1 MKMVV
6 LFVLLCSICVSG
18 VSLGNTTL
26 LYSESFA
33 SGKSLA
39 DLGFTGKEPTYWVL
53 DTSGRYM
60 RSVTPDKIL
69 CEFSEIYTPSFEADR
84 NKGPVVWNGNSI
96 INKKSPKSV

>member
-1 MKMVV
+1 MRNYMKMVV

-39 DLGFTGKEPTYWVL
+39 DLGFTGKEPTYWVYL
-53 DTSGRYM
+53 IR
-60 RSVTPDKIL
+60 
-69 CEFSEIYTPSFEADR
+69 
-84 NKGPVVWNGNSI
+84 PVDI
-96 INKKSPKSV
+96 